1 MKAIT
6 HGKWKAAQQ
15 KSTWNAMRMAQKN
28 GREWAPSGEWLREE
42 RRDVPF
48 TGRPSDK
55 RCCSN
60 KLGPVN
66 VQAYLTCAQR
76 IHVAVHHANHQLY
89 SACRGIIISK
99 NLYSYSPTEDSP
111 RDSVYLCR
119 FRPPDPPPNKVSN
132 MLQTRGTNFAK
143 PPLSN
148 IHLSLRAS
156 PYSRRQEVT
165 VYGASL
171 PSPTPECAG

>member
-1 MKAIT
+1 
-6 HGKWKAAQQ
+6 
-15 KSTWNAMRMAQKN
+15 MAQKN
-28 GREWAPSGEWLREE
+28 GREWAPSAMLLKQAGASKC
-42 RRDVPF
+42 
-48 TGRPSDK
+48 PS
-55 RCCSN
+55 
-60 KLGPVN
+60 LP
-66 VQAYLTCAQR
+66 YMCATHTSGSTSCQPST
-76 IHVAVHHANHQLY
+76 IF
-89 SACRGIIISK
+89 
-99 NLYSYSPTEDSP
+99 EDSP